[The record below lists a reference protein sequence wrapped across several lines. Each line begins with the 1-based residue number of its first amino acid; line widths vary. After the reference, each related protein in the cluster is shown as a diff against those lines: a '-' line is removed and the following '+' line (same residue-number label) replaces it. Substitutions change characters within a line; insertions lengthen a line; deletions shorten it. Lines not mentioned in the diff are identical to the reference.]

1 MPRSHLVGL
10 LTAQAVHASFSTAPD
25 ATVCTGPRVPNVHH
39 RVWVGDTCPP
49 LQDQVSMLVATLL
62 LNPDRLQYHS
72 THAWGDDTRCAEVV
86 QCHAAFGVQHN
97 IVDIQNTSTPFVSA
111 TSHFGLATKMA
122 HSQCTV
128 SDRRCFRR
136 EHVSDFIRLFAVN
149 EEGGYYLDADS
160 FVVDARLHT
169 AFAACPFAMFSS
181 VGESPYYHHV
191 NNMVLS

>member
-49 LQDQVSMLVATLL
+49 LQDLVSMLVATLL

-128 SDRRCFRR
+128 SDRRCFWR
-136 EHVSDFIRLFAVN
+136 EHMSDFILCRERAGGRLH
-149 EEGGYYLDADS
+149 LDADA
-160 FVVDARLHT
+160 FVVDARLHV
-169 AFAACPFAMFSS
+169 AFAACPFLPCSRASAS
-181 VGESPYYHHV
+181 RHTIIT
-191 NNMVLS
+191 